1 MARDSC
7 GAWEAIIAVCARK
20 NCFTENC
27 AAGDLAAQAWP
38 STWLRLES
46 ASSTRIWPPTP
57 LGVWVTAL
65 GVYSSDSRGGMAV
78 LLSTT
83 VLMPSAAARFSS
95 IA

>member
-1 MARDSC
+1 MPPATSPR
-7 GAWEAIIAVCARK
+7 
-20 NCFTENC
+20 
-27 AAGDLAAQAWP
+27 LAWP
-38 STWLRLES
+38 SIWLRLES

-57 LGVWVTAL
+57 SGVWVTAL
-65 GVYSSDSRGGMAV
+65 GVYDSDSSRGGMAA